1 MTSADPRPTASAA
14 ARLRDIDFP
23 PTDARLREDVGR
35 LGSLVGEILAEQGGG
50 AFLERVER
58 VRRAA
63 IQRRETGA
71 PLADLQAELAALPA
85 AQHADLVRAF
95 ALYFSAVNL
104 AERVHRIRRRRDY
117 QRAARGVGSAQ
128 PGGLLDALQRLKAEG
143 IGQDEVRA
151 LLAELR
157 IEPVLTAHPTEAV
170 RRALLDKEAVIAQAL
185 IADIDG
191 TRTPAE
197 ARADREVIRTA
208 LTAGWQTE
216 SAAPEKPTVAD
227 ESAQVGYYLG
237 DPLYRVLPVFFEAF
251 EEAFEQ
257 VWGERTAL
265 PPLLRFAT
273 WVGGDMDGNP
283 AVGSETIAT
292 TQHQQRQRVLGAY
305 VGDLEHLKAMLTQSR
320 TRIGFGAGFEARLDE
335 YAARWPQAVQDMDTP
350 YRAFLGLVQERLKAT
365 REDRLTG
372 YPEAAVL
379 DADLALVEESLLA
392 HRGEHAGVFALRRVR
407 RRVAAFGFHLAAL
420 DLRQH
425 ADVHR
430 QAVGEWLGEPAFST
444 LDLPVRVDRLHAAL
458 DEALPVVE
466 PGLPVPAR
474 PLPKEAPAALRMR
487 QVFRAVIEG
496 RSRYGAAA
504 FGLYIVSM
512 SRSAEDAL
520 AVLALARW
528 SGLVDGVGRVPL
540 DVAPLFETVDDL
552 AAAPETLRD
561 LLADP
566 RWRTHLRARG
576 DVQWVMLGYSDSAK
590 DGGLMAA
597 RWALQRAQVRL
608 GEVAAEFGV
617 KLRFFHGRGGSVSR
631 GGTRTERAVIAGP
644 RGSVGGVLRLTE
656 QGEVIHRKY
665 GLRALALRN
674 LEQAT
679 AAVLRATLAPRR
691 PEPREEVWRGVADH
705 LAEVSRAVYRELV
718 YEREDFV
725 DYFREATPIDVIER
739 LNIGSRPSKRGA
751 GLEGLR
757 AIPWV
762 FGWSQ
767 NRSNLT
773 AWYGVGSA
781 LASARARFGD
791 AVLREMA
798 SEWPFFDTVLDDLE
812 MILAKTEMGIFEAY
826 SQLAGARHGRYFDGI
841 AAEFRRTVEGIEVLR
856 GSPLLAGD
864 ARLARSIRLRNP
876 YVDPISLLQVEL
888 LRDWR
893 ADGRPDDSR
902 FRALAATVNGIS
914 AGVQNTG

>member
-1 MTSADPRPTASAA
+1 MSSPSP
-14 ARLRDIDFP
+14 RLRDIDFP

-35 LGSLVGEILAEQGGG
+35 LGALVGAILAEQGGPE
-50 AFLERVER
+50 FLERVER

-63 IQRRETGA
+63 IQRREADA
-71 PLADLQAELAALPA
+71 PLADLQAELAALPPE
-85 AQHADLVRAF
+85 QHAELVRAF

-117 QRAARGVGSAQ
+117 QRERGGAQ

-143 IGQDEVRA
+143 LGLDEVLG
-151 LLAELR
+151 LLPDLR
-157 IEPVLTAHPTEAV
+157 IEPVLTAHPTETV
-170 RRALLDKEAVIAQAL
+170 RRVLLDKEAVIAQAL

-191 TRTPAE
+191 VRTPAE
-197 ARADREVIRTA
+197 KQADREVIRTA

-216 SAAPEKPTVAD
+216 SAAPAKPTVAD

-237 DPLYRVLPVFFEAF
+237 DALYRVLPVFFEAF
-251 EEAFEQ
+251 EVAFEE
-257 VWGERTAL
+257 VFGRVPEL

-283 AVGSETIAT
+283 AVGAETIAT
-292 TQHQQRQRVLGAY
+292 TQHQQRQRVLAAY
-305 VGDLEHLKAMLTQSR
+305 IDDLEHLKAMLTQSR
-320 TRIGFGAGFEARLDE
+320 TRVGFGAAFEARLEE
-335 YAARWPQAVQDMDTP
+335 YAARWPQALQHEDTP
-350 YRAFLGLVQERLKAT
+350 YRAFLGLVQARLNAT

-372 YPEAAVL
+372 YPEAATL
-379 DADLALVEESLLA
+379 DADLALVDDSLMA
-392 HRGEHAGVFALRRVR
+392 HRGERAGAFALRRVR

-430 QAVGEWLGEPAFST
+430 QAVAEWLGDPGFVEA
-444 LDLPVRVDRLHAAL
+444 DAGDRVVRLHAAL
-458 DEALPVVE
+458 DQPLPAAE
-466 PGLPVPAR
+466 PGQPVPAR
-474 PLPKEAPAALRMR
+474 ALPKEAPAALRMR

-496 RSRYGAAA
+496 RSRYGAGA

-528 SGLVDGVGRVPL
+528 AGLVDAAGRVPL

-552 AAAPETLRD
+552 AAAPDTLRD

-566 RWRTHLRARG
+566 RWRAHLKARG
-576 DVQWVMLGYSDSAK
+576 DLQWVMLGYSDSAK

-608 GEVAAEFGV
+608 GEVASESGV

-631 GGTRTERAVIAGP
+631 GGTRTERAVVASP

-679 AAVLRATLAPRR
+679 AAVLRATLAPRKA
-691 PEPREEVWRGVADH
+691 EPREATWREIADH
-705 LAEVSRAVYRELV
+705 LAEVSRAAYRGLV

-725 DYFREATPIDVIER
+725 DYFRAATPIDVIER

-751 GLEGLR
+751 GLDGLR

-773 AWYGVGSA
+773 AWYGVGTA
-781 LASARARFGD
+781 IASARSRFGD
-791 AVLREMA
+791 AALVEMA
-798 SEWPFFDTVLDDLE
+798 RDWPFFDTVLDDLE

-826 SQLAGARHGRYFDGI
+826 SALAGAGHERWFDTI
-841 AAEFRRTVEGIEVLR
+841 DAEFRRTVAGVETLR
-856 GSPLLAGD
+856 AAPLLSAD

-876 YVDPISLLQVEL
+876 YVDPISLLQVAL
-888 LRDWR
+888 LQGWR
-893 ADGRPDDSR
+893 AAGRPDDAR

>member
-1 MTSADPRPTASAA
+1 MNSPDPRPAAPAA

-35 LGSLVGEILAEQGGG
+35 LGSLVGEILAEQGGE

-63 IQRRETGA
+63 IRRREDAA
-71 PLADLQAELAALPA
+71 PLADLQAELGALPPE
-85 AQHADLVRAF
+85 QHADLVRAF

-117 QRAARGVGSAQ
+117 QRHGGGAQ
-128 PGGLLDALQRLKAEG
+128 PGGLQDALRRLKDEG
-143 IGQDEVRA
+143 IGLDEVLA
-151 LLAELR
+151 LLPALR

-251 EEAFEQ
+251 EVAFESVYGQ
-257 VWGERTAL
+257 VPEL
-265 PPLLRFAT
+265 PALLRFAT

-283 AVGSETIAT
+283 AVGAETIAT
-292 TQHQQRQRVLGAY
+292 TQHQQRQRVLSAY
-305 VGDLEHLKAMLTQSR
+305 IGDIEHLKAMLTQSR
-320 TRIGFGAGFEARLDE
+320 TRVAFSAGFEARLEE
-335 YAARWPQAVQDMDTP
+335 YAARWPQALQYEDTP
-350 YRAFLGLVQERLKAT
+350 YRAFLGLVQARLTAT

-372 YPEAAVL
+372 YPDAASL
-379 DADLALVEESLLA
+379 DADLALVEDSLLGS
-392 HRGEHAGVFALRRVR
+392 RGEHAGVFALRRVR

-430 QAVGEWLGEPAFST
+430 QAIGEWLGEPTFIEADRAT
-444 LDLPVRVDRLHAAL
+444 RVDRLYAAL

-466 PGLPVPAR
+466 PGQPLPAR
-474 PLPKEAPAALRMR
+474 TLPKDAPAALRMR

-496 RSRYGAAA
+496 RSRYGASA

-528 SGLVDGVGRVPL
+528 SGLVDALGRVPL

-552 AAAPETLRD
+552 AAAPDTLRD

-566 RWRTHLRARG
+566 RWRAHLKARG
-576 DVQWVMLGYSDSAK
+576 DLQWVMLGYSDSAK

-679 AAVLRATLAPRR
+679 AAVLRATLAPRA
-691 PEPREEVWRGVADH
+691 PEPREAAWREIADH
-705 LAEVSRAVYRELV
+705 LAEVSRNAYRELV
-718 YEREDFV
+718 YQRADFV

-751 GLEGLR
+751 GLDGLR

-781 LASARARFGD
+781 LQSARARFGD
-791 AVLREMA
+791 AALAEMA
-798 SEWPFFDTVLDDLE
+798 RDWPFFDTVLDDLE
-812 MILAKTEMGIFEAY
+812 MILAKTELGIFEAY
-826 SQLAGARHGRYFDGI
+826 SQLAGERHARYFADI
-841 AAEFRRTVEGIEVLR
+841 RAEFERTVQGVEALR
-856 GSPLLAGD
+856 GAALLAGD

-893 ADGRPDDSR
+893 AAGRPDDAR
-902 FRALAATVNGIS
+902 FRALAATVNGIA

>member
-1 MTSADPRPTASAA
+1 MNSPDPRPATPAA
-14 ARLRDIDFP
+14 TRLRDIDFP

-35 LGSLVGEILAEQGGG
+35 LGSLVGEILAEQGGEG
-50 AFLERVER
+50 FLERVER

-63 IQRRETGA
+63 IRRREDAA
-71 PLADLQAELAALPA
+71 PLADLHAELGALPPE
-85 AQHADLVRAF
+85 QHADLVRAF

-117 QRAARGVGSAQ
+117 QRHGGGAQ
-128 PGGLLDALQRLKAEG
+128 PGGLQDALQRLKDEG
-143 IGQDEVRA
+143 ISMAEVLA
-151 LLAELR
+151 LLPALR

-216 SAAPEKPTVAD
+216 SAAPAKPTVAD

-251 EEAFEQ
+251 EVAFES
-257 VWGERTAL
+257 VYGTVPEL
-265 PPLLRFAT
+265 PALLRFAT

-283 AVGSETIAT
+283 AVGAETIAT
-292 TQHQQRQRVLGAY
+292 TQHQQRQRVLAAY
-305 VGDLEHLKAMLTQSR
+305 AADIEHLKAMLTQSR
-320 TRIGFGAGFEARLDE
+320 TRVAFSAAFEARLEE
-335 YAARWPQAVQDMDTP
+335 YAARWPQALQYEDTP
-350 YRAFLGLVQERLKAT
+350 YRAFLGLVQARLTAT

-372 YPEAAVL
+372 YPDAALL
-379 DADLALVEESLLA
+379 DADLALVEESLLGS
-392 HRGEHAGVFALRRVR
+392 RGEHAGVFALRRVR

-430 QAVGEWLGEPAFST
+430 QAIGEWLGEPGFTESDRDT
-444 LDLPVRVDRLHAAL
+444 RVQRLHVAL
-458 DEALPVVE
+458 DEALPVVD
-466 PGLPVPAR
+466 PGQPLPAR
-474 PLPKEAPAALRMR
+474 TLPKDAPAALRMR

-496 RSRYGAAA
+496 RARYGAGA

-528 SGLVDGVGRVPL
+528 SGLVDALGRVPL

-552 AAAPETLRD
+552 AAAPDTLRD

-566 RWRTHLRARG
+566 RWRAHLKARG
-576 DVQWVMLGYSDSAK
+576 DLQWVMLGYSDSAK

-679 AAVLRATLAPRR
+679 AAVLRATLAPRA
-691 PEPREEVWRGVADH
+691 PEPREAAWREIADH
-705 LAEVSRAVYRELV
+705 LSDVSRSAYRELV
-718 YEREDFV
+718 YERPDFV
-725 DYFREATPIDVIER
+725 DYFRDATPIDVIER

-751 GLEGLR
+751 GLDGLR

-781 LASARARFGD
+781 LASAHARFGD
-791 AVLREMA
+791 AALVEMA
-798 SEWPFFDTVLDDLE
+798 RDWPFFDTVLDDLE
-812 MILAKTEMGIFEAY
+812 MILAKTELGIFEAY
-826 SQLAGARHGRYFDGI
+826 SQLAGDRHARYFGDIG
-841 AAEFRRTVEGIEVLR
+841 AEFERTVQGVEALR
-856 GSPLLAGD
+856 GAALLAGD

-893 ADGRPDDSR
+893 AAGRPDDAR
-902 FRALAATVNGIS
+902 FRALAATVNGIA

>member
-1 MTSADPRPTASAA
+1 MNTPAL
-14 ARLRDIDFP
+14 RLRDVDFP
-23 PTDARLREDVGR
+23 NSDSRLREDVGR
-35 LGSLVGEILAEQGGG
+35 LGHLVGEILAEQGGHD
-50 AFLERVER
+50 FLVRVER

-63 IQRRETGA
+63 IQRREAGA
-71 PLADLQAELAALPA
+71 PLADLQAELAGLLPE
-85 AQHADLVRAF
+85 QHAELVRAF

-117 QRAARGVGSAQ
+117 QRQSGGAQ
-128 PGGLLDALQRLKAEG
+128 PGGLLDGLQRLKAQG
-143 IGQDEVRA
+143 IGMGEVLA
-151 LLAELR
+151 LLSALR

-197 ARADREVIRTA
+197 KRADREVIRIA

-216 SAAPEKPTVAD
+216 SAAPQKPTVAD
-227 ESAQVGYYLG
+227 ETAQVGYYLG

-251 EEAFEQ
+251 EVAFEE
-257 VWGERTAL
+257 VFGAVPVL
-265 PPLLRFAT
+265 PPMLRFAT

-283 AVGSETIAT
+283 AVGAETIAT
-292 TQHQQRQRVLGAY
+292 TQHQQRQRVLAAY
-305 VGDLEHLKAMLTQSR
+305 AGDLEHLKMMLTQSR
-320 TRIGFGAGFEARLDE
+320 TRIGFSAAFEARLDE
-335 YAARWPQAVQDMDTP
+335 YAARWPQALQYDDTP
-350 YRAFLGLVQERLKAT
+350 YRAFLGLVQARLQAT

-372 YPEAAVL
+372 YPDAAAL
-379 DADLALVEESLLA
+379 DADLALVEGSLLA

-430 QAVGEWLGEPAFST
+430 QAVAEWLEQPEFADADAA
-444 LDLPVRVDRLHAAL
+444 LRVDRLHVAL
-458 DEALPVVE
+458 DEPLPVLE
-466 PGLPVPAR
+466 PGLPMPAR
-474 PLPKEAPAALRMR
+474 ALPKEAPTALRMR

-496 RSRYGAAA
+496 RSRYGTGA

-512 SRSAEDAL
+512 SRSAADAL

-528 SGLVDGVGRVPL
+528 SGLVDAAGRVPL

-552 AAAPETLRD
+552 AAAPDTLRD
-561 LLADP
+561 LLTDP
-566 RWRTHLRARG
+566 RWRAHLKARG
-576 DVQWVMLGYSDSAK
+576 DLQWVMLGYSDSAK

-608 GEVAAEFGV
+608 SEVAAEFDV

-631 GGTRTERAVIAGP
+631 GGTCTERAVIAGP

-679 AAVLRATLAPRR
+679 AAVLRATLAPRP
-691 PEPREEVWRGVADH
+691 PEPREAVWRGIAEH
-705 LAEVSRAVYRELV
+705 LAEVSRAAYRELV
-718 YEREDFV
+718 YERADFV

-791 AVLREMA
+791 AALIEMA
-798 SEWPFFDTVLDDLE
+798 RDWPFFDTVLDDLE
-812 MILAKTEMGIFEAY
+812 MVLAKTEMGIFEAY
-826 SQLAGARHGRYFDGI
+826 SHLAGERHPLYFDAI
-841 AAEFRRTVEGIEVLR
+841 TAEFRRTIDGIAALR
-856 GSPLLAGD
+856 GAPLLAGD
-864 ARLARSIRLRNP
+864 TRLARSIRLRNP

-893 ADGRPDDSR
+893 AAGRPEDER
-902 FRALAATVNGIS
+902 FRALAATVNGIA

>member
-1 MTSADPRPTASAA
+1 MNRPVS
-14 ARLRDIDFP
+14 RLRDIDFP

-35 LGSLVGEILAEQGGG
+35 LGALVGEILSEQDGPG
-50 AFLERVER
+50 FLAIVER

-63 IQRRETGA
+63 IQRREAGA
-71 PLADLQAELAALPA
+71 PIHDLRAELNAVPPE
-85 AQHADLVRAF
+85 QHAELVRAF

-117 QRAARGVGSAQ
+117 QRAHAVDGQTVAQ

-143 IGQDEVRA
+143 IALNEVMA
-151 LLAELR
+151 LLPELR

-197 ARADREVIRTA
+197 ARADLEVIRTA

-251 EEAFEQ
+251 EDAFEQ
-257 VWGERTAL
+257 AYGEVPEL

-283 AVGSETIAT
+283 AVGAETIAT
-292 TQHQQRQRVLGAY
+292 TQRQQRQRVLSAY
-305 VGDLEHLKAMLTQSR
+305 LNDLEHLKSMLTQSR
-320 TRIGFGAGFEARLDE
+320 TRIGFSPAFEARLDE
-335 YAARWPQAVQDMDTP
+335 YATRWPQAVQDADTP
-350 YRAFLGLVQERLKAT
+350 YRALLGLMQARLSAT
-365 REDRLTG
+365 RDDLLFG
-372 YPEAAVL
+372 YPDAAAL
-379 DADLALVEESLLA
+379 DADLALIEESLEA
-392 HRGEHAGVFALRRVR
+392 NRGGHAGVFALRRVR
-407 RRVAAFGFHLAAL
+407 RRVAALGFHLAAL

-430 QAVGEWLGEPAFST
+430 TAIAEWLADPEFVEAPRT
-444 LDLPVRVDRLHAAL
+444 ERVARLHALL
-458 DEALPVVE
+458 DAPEAARALPTS
-466 PGLPVPAR
+466 
-474 PLPKEAPAALRMR
+474 APAAARMR
-487 QVFRAVIEG
+487 AVFRAVIEG
-496 RSRYGAAA
+496 RLRYGAQA

-520 AVLALARW
+520 AVLLLARW
-528 SGLVDGVGRVPL
+528 SGLLDRTGCVPL

-552 AAAPETLRD
+552 AAAPNTLHD
-561 LLADP
+561 LLSDP
-566 RWRTHLRARG
+566 RWRAHLAARG

-597 RWALQRAQVRL
+597 RWALQRAQVKL
-608 GEVAAEFGV
+608 GEVAASFGV

-631 GGTRTERAVIAGP
+631 GGTRTERAVIAAP
-644 RGSVGGVLRLTE
+644 RGSVAGVLRLTE

-674 LEQAT
+674 LEQST
-679 AAVLRATLAPRR
+679 AAVLRATLAPRAA
-691 PEPREEVWRGVADH
+691 EPREELWREIADL
-705 LAEVSRAVYRELV
+705 LADSSRDAYRDLV
-718 YEREDFV
+718 YAREDFV

-781 LASARARFGD
+781 IALARQKFGD
-791 AVLREMA
+791 AVLIEMA
-798 SEWPFFDTVLDDLE
+798 RDWPFFDTVLDDLE
-812 MILAKTEMGIFEAY
+812 MILAKTDMGIFETY
-826 SQLAGARHGRYFDGI
+826 SQLAGERHAPYFADI
-841 AAEFRRTVEGIEVLR
+841 LAEYERTVAGIEALR
-856 GSPLLAGD
+856 EGPLLARD

-876 YVDPISLLQVEL
+876 YVDPISLMQVEL
-888 LRDWR
+888 LRAWR
-893 ADGRPDDSR
+893 TADRPDDAR
-902 FRALAATVNGIS
+902 FRALAATVNGIA

>member
-1 MTSADPRPTASAA
+1 MNAPEPTRAPAA
-14 ARLRDIDFP
+14 ARLRDVDFP

-35 LGSLVGEILAEQGGG
+35 LGSLVGEILAEQGGA

-63 IQRRETGA
+63 IQRREADA
-71 PLADLQAELAALPA
+71 PLADLQAELAALPPG
-85 AQHADLVRAF
+85 QHADLVRAF

-117 QRAARGVGSAQ
+117 QRASGAAQ

-143 IGQDEVRA
+143 LGLDDVLA
-151 LLAELR
+151 LLPALR

-191 TRTPAE
+191 MRTPAE

-257 VWGERTAL
+257 AWGQRPAL

-283 AVGSETIAT
+283 AVGAGTIAT
-292 TQHQQRQRVLGAY
+292 TQLQQRQRVLAAY

-320 TRIGFGAGFEARLDE
+320 TRVAFAPGLEARIEE
-335 YAARWPQAVQDMDTP
+335 YAARWPQAVHDEDMP
-350 YRAFLGLVQERLKAT
+350 YRTFLGLVQARLRAT
-365 REDRLTG
+365 QEDRLTG
-372 YPEAAVL
+372 YPDAATL
-379 DADLALVEESLLA
+379 DADLALVEDSLLGD
-392 HRGEHAGVFALRRVR
+392 RGEHAGVFALRRVR

-430 QAVGEWLGEPAFST
+430 QAIAEWLEEPGFAEA
-444 LDLPVRVDRLHAAL
+444 DAAARVARLHALL
-458 DEALPVVE
+458 DEPLPPAE
-466 PGLPVPAR
+466 PGLAVPAR
-474 PLPKEAPAALRMR
+474 PLPKDAPAALRMR

-496 RSRYGAAA
+496 RSRYGAGA

-512 SRSAEDAL
+512 SRSAADAL
-520 AVLALARW
+520 AVKALARW
-528 SGLVDGVGRVPL
+528 SGLVDAAGRVPL

-552 AAAPETLRD
+552 AAAPDTLRD

-566 RWRTHLRARG
+566 RWRAHLKARG
-576 DVQWVMLGYSDSAK
+576 DLQWVMLGYSDSAK

-679 AAVLRATLAPRR
+679 AAVLRATLAPRP
-691 PEPREEVWRGVADH
+691 PEPRETAWRGIADH
-705 LAEVSRAVYRELV
+705 LAEVSRAAYRGLV
-718 YEREDFV
+718 YERADFV
-725 DYFREATPIDVIER
+725 DYFRDATPIDVIER

-751 GLEGLR
+751 GLDGLR

-773 AWYGVGSA
+773 AWYGVGTA

-791 AVLREMA
+791 AALAEMA
-798 SEWPFFDTVLDDLE
+798 RDWPFFDTVLDDLE
-812 MILAKTEMGIFEAY
+812 MILAKTEIGIFEAY
-826 SQLAGARHGRYFDGI
+826 SRLAGERHAGFFDDI
-841 AAEFRRTVEGIEVLR
+841 AAEYRRTVEGVEALR
-856 GSPLLAGD
+856 GAPLLAGD

-876 YVDPISLLQVEL
+876 YVDPISLLQVDL

-893 ADGRPDDSR
+893 AAGRPDDAR
-902 FRALAATVNGIS
+902 FRALAATVNGIA

>member
-1 MTSADPRPTASAA
+1 MNRPDPHAA
-14 ARLRDIDFP
+14 APAGRLRDIDFP

-35 LGSLVGEILAEQGGG
+35 LGSLVGEILAEQGG
-50 AFLERVER
+50 ADFLERVER

-63 IQRRETGA
+63 IRRREDAA
-71 PLADLQAELAALPA
+71 PLANLHAELGALPPE
-85 AQHADLVRAF
+85 QHADLVRAF

-117 QRAARGVGSAQ
+117 QRRSGDAQ
-128 PGGLLDALQRLKAEG
+128 PGGLQDALQRLKDEG
-143 IGQDEVRA
+143 IGVDEVLA
-151 LLAELR
+151 LLPALR

-251 EEAFEQ
+251 EVAFEA
-257 VWGERTAL
+257 VYGRVPEL
-265 PPLLRFAT
+265 PALLRFAT

-283 AVGSETIAT
+283 AVGAETIAT
-292 TQHQQRQRVLGAY
+292 TQHQQRQRVLSAY
-305 VGDLEHLKAMLTQSR
+305 VGDIEHLKAMLTQSR
-320 TRIGFGAGFEARLDE
+320 TRVAFSAAFEARLEE
-335 YAARWPQAVQDMDTP
+335 YAARWPQALQFEDTP
-350 YRAFLGLVQERLKAT
+350 YRAFLGLVQARLTAT

-372 YPEAAVL
+372 YPDAAAL
-379 DADLALVEESLLA
+379 DADLALAEDSLLGS
-392 HRGEHAGVFALRRVR
+392 RGEHAGVFALRRVR

-430 QAVGEWLGEPAFST
+430 QAIAEWLEVPGFAESDRAA
-444 LDLPVRVDRLHAAL
+444 RVDRLHAAL
-458 DEALPVVE
+458 DEPLPVVE
-466 PGLPVPAR
+466 PGQSLPAR
-474 PLPKEAPAALRMR
+474 ALPKDAPAALRMR

-496 RSRYGAAA
+496 RARYGASA

-528 SGLVDGVGRVPL
+528 SGLVDALGRVPL

-552 AAAPETLRD
+552 AAAPDTLRD

-566 RWRTHLRARG
+566 RWRAHLKARG
-576 DVQWVMLGYSDSAK
+576 DLQWVMLGYSDSAK

-608 GEVAAEFGV
+608 GEVAAEYGV

-679 AAVLRATLAPRR
+679 AAVLRATLAPRKA
-691 PEPREEVWRGVADH
+691 EPREAAWREIADH
-705 LAEVSRAVYRELV
+705 LSEVSRNAYRELV

-725 DYFREATPIDVIER
+725 DYFRDATPIDVIER

-751 GLEGLR
+751 GLDGLR

-791 AVLREMA
+791 AALVEMA
-798 SEWPFFDTVLDDLE
+798 RDWPFFDTVLDDLE
-812 MILAKTEMGIFEAY
+812 MILAKTELGIFEAY
-826 SQLAGARHGRYFDGI
+826 SQLAGERHARYFGDIG
-841 AAEFRRTVEGIEVLR
+841 AEFKRTVQGVEALR
-856 GSPLLAGD
+856 GAALLAGD

-893 ADGRPDDSR
+893 AAGRPDDAR
-902 FRALAATVNGIS
+902 FRALAATVNGIA

>member
-1 MTSADPRPTASAA
+1 MNSPDPRAAGASAP
-14 ARLRDIDFP
+14 RLRDIDFP

-35 LGSLVGEILAEQGGG
+35 LGSLVGEILAEQGGEG
-50 AFLERVER
+50 FLERVER

-63 IQRRETGA
+63 IRRREDAA
-71 PLADLQAELAALPA
+71 PLADLQAELGALPPE
-85 AQHADLVRAF
+85 QHADLVRAF

-117 QRAARGVGSAQ
+117 QRHGGGAQ
-128 PGGLLDALQRLKAEG
+128 PGGLQDALQRLKDEG
-143 IGQDEVRA
+143 IGSDEVLA
-151 LLAELR
+151 LLPALR

-197 ARADREVIRTA
+197 VRADREVIRTA

-237 DPLYRVLPVFFEAF
+237 DPLYRVLPVFFEAL
-251 EEAFEQ
+251 EAAFESVYGQ
-257 VWGERTAL
+257 MPEL
-265 PPLLRFAT
+265 PALLRFAT

-283 AVGSETIAT
+283 AVGAETIAT
-292 TQHQQRQRVLGAY
+292 TQHQQRQRVLSAY
-305 VGDLEHLKAMLTQSR
+305 VGDIEHLKAMLTQSR
-320 TRIGFGAGFEARLDE
+320 TRVAFSAGFEARLEE
-335 YAARWPQAVQDMDTP
+335 YAARWPQALQYDDTP
-350 YRAFLGLVQERLKAT
+350 YRAFLGLVQARLTAT

-372 YPEAAVL
+372 YPDAAAL
-379 DADLALVEESLLA
+379 DADLALVEDSLLGS
-392 HRGEHAGVFALRRVR
+392 RGEHAGVFALRRVR

-430 QAVGEWLGEPAFST
+430 QAIAEWLGEPSFVERDRAA
-444 LDLPVRVDRLHAAL
+444 RVDRLHAAL
-458 DEALPVVE
+458 DETLPVVE
-466 PGLPVPAR
+466 PGQPLPAR
-474 PLPKEAPAALRMR
+474 ALPKEAPAALRMR

-496 RSRYGAAA
+496 RARYGASA

-528 SGLVDGVGRVPL
+528 SGLVDTRGRVPL

-552 AAAPETLRD
+552 AAAPDTLRD

-566 RWRTHLRARG
+566 RWRAHLKARG
-576 DVQWVMLGYSDSAK
+576 DLQWVMLGYSDSAK

-679 AAVLRATLAPRR
+679 AAVLRATLAPRA
-691 PEPREEVWRGVADH
+691 PEPREAAWREIADH
-705 LAEVSRAVYRELV
+705 LSEISRAAYRELV
-718 YEREDFV
+718 YERPDFV
-725 DYFREATPIDVIER
+725 DYFRDATPIDVIER

-751 GLEGLR
+751 GLDGLR

-773 AWYGVGSA
+773 AWYGVGRA
-781 LASARARFGD
+781 LHSARERFGD
-791 AVLREMA
+791 AALIEMA
-798 SEWPFFDTVLDDLE
+798 RDWPFFDTVLDDLE
-812 MILAKTEMGIFEAY
+812 MILAKTELGIFEAY
-826 SQLAGARHGRYFDGI
+826 SQLAGERHARYFADIG
-841 AAEFRRTVEGIEVLR
+841 AEFQRTVQGVEALR
-856 GSPLLAGD
+856 GAALLAGD

-893 ADGRPDDSR
+893 AEGRPDDAR
-902 FRALAATVNGIS
+902 FRALAATVNGIA

>member
-1 MTSADPRPTASAA
+1 MDSPSP
-14 ARLRDIDFP
+14 RLRDIDFP

-35 LGSLVGEILAEQGGG
+35 LGALVGEILAEQLGED
-50 AFLERVER
+50 FLARVER

-63 IQRRETGA
+63 IRRREAGA
-71 PLADLQAELAALPA
+71 PLAELAAELAGVEPE
-85 AQHADLVRAF
+85 QHAELVRAF

-117 QRAARGVGSAQ
+117 QRQPGGGAQ
-128 PGGLLDALQRLKAEG
+128 PGGLLDALQRLRAEG
-143 IGQDEVRA
+143 IGAEAVRA
-151 LLAELR
+151 LLPALR

-197 ARADREVIRTA
+197 KRADREVIRTA

-216 SAAPEKPTVAD
+216 SAAPNKPTVAD

-251 EEAFEQ
+251 EEAFAEAY
-257 VWGERTAL
+257 GERPEL

-283 AVGSETIAT
+283 AVGAETIAT
-292 TQHQQRQRVLGAY
+292 AQHQQRQRVLAAY
-305 VGDLEHLKAMLTQSR
+305 VQDLEHLKAMLTQSR
-320 TRIGFGAGFEARLDE
+320 TRVGFGAAFEARLEE
-335 YAARWPQAVQDMDTP
+335 YAARWPQALQYPDTP
-350 YRAFLGLVQERLKAT
+350 YRAFLGLVQERLRAT
-365 REDRLTG
+365 LEDRLTG
-372 YPEAAVL
+372 YPEAAAL
-379 DADLALVEESLLA
+379 DEDLALVEESLLA
-392 HRGEHAGVFALRRVR
+392 HRGRHAGVFALRRVR

-430 QAVGEWLGEPAFST
+430 QAVGEWLGDPAFAERP
-444 LDLPVRVDRLHAAL
+444 LAERVARLHAVL
-458 DEALPVVE
+458 DAPLAPAE
-466 PGLPVPAR
+466 PGRRPPR
-474 PLPKEAPAALRMR
+474 PLPPEAPAATRMR
-487 QVFRAVIEG
+487 QVFRAVVEG
-496 RSRYGAAA
+496 RARYGAAA

-528 SGLVDGVGRVPL
+528 SGLVDAAGQVPL

-561 LLADP
+561 LLSDP
-566 RWRTHLRARG
+566 RWRAHLAARG

-608 GEVAAEFGV
+608 GEVAAEAGV

-631 GGTRTERAVIAGP
+631 GGTRTERAVVAAP

-679 AAVLRATLAPRR
+679 AAVLRATLAPR
-691 PEPREEVWRGVADH
+691 PPDPREAAWRGIADQ
-705 LAEVSRAVYRELV
+705 LAAVSRAAYRGLV
-718 YEREDFV
+718 YEREGFV
-725 DYFREATPIDVIER
+725 EYFRAATPIDVIER

-781 LASARARFGD
+781 LAAARERFGLE
-791 AVLREMA
+791 ALREMA
-798 SEWPFFDTVLDDLE
+798 RDWPFFDTVLDDLE
-812 MILAKTEMGIFEAY
+812 MVLAKTEIGIFEAY
-826 SQLAGARHGRYFDGI
+826 SRLAGAAHEAFFPGI
-841 AAEFRRTVEGIEVLR
+841 EVEFRRTVAEVEALR
-856 GSPLLAGD
+856 GAPLLAGD

-893 ADGRPDDSR
+893 AAGRPDDAR
-902 FRALAATVNGIS
+902 FRALAATVNGIA